1 VSRFFDSNI
10 PIYAQEAGPKGD
22 SARALMTQGGVISV
36 QVVNEFAN
44 VMRCKYK
51 RTWPEIEAAIADLLV
66 VFDDVR
72 PVNMQMHH
80 MAMFLVREHNTSFY
94 DALIIAAAID
104 AECEILFSEDLQD
117 GRRFGDLLVVN
128 PFANQLRGF

>member
-10 PIYAQEAGPKGD
+10 LIYAQEAGPKGD

-44 VMRCKYK
+44 VMRRKYK

-66 VFDDVR
+66 VLDDVR